1 MKPRMRRK
9 IPLALA
15 LLCSAAM
22 FFGCQT
28 KPAKPQVREDLRSI
42 SHHYDVQ
49 EYERCLAE
57 IRTALKANNT
67 KVQRA
72 ILLLMRGM
80 CHEEMGQQNLAKL
93 DYMSVKMEFNLTSFA
108 ETAQRRLN
116 GEDGDQREHLEVDC
130 GGLGWRHARKQCNQN
145 GVRFLFLPAGETL
158 ERFTAMLS
166 VQSEDRPES
175 IKTVEDM
182 MDRSEANSGL
192 RGDKVKR
199 HLIERSANENY
210 WEAEV
215 WNPQKGATV
224 SLVRVILTKHRMHF
238 ATFAL
243 SKSTLTDGEREKYM
257 ACLRKAKLVG
267 N

>member
-1 MKPRMRRK
+1 M
-9 IPLALA
+9 
-15 LLCSAAM
+15 
-22 FFGCQT
+22 
-28 KPAKPQVREDLRSI
+28 
-42 SHHYDVQ
+42 
-49 EYERCLAE
+49 
-57 IRTALKANNT
+57 
-67 KVQRA
+67 
-72 ILLLMRGM
+72 
-80 CHEEMGQQNLAKL
+80 
-93 DYMSVKMEFNLTSFA
+93 
-108 ETAQRRLN
+108 
-116 GEDGDQREHLEVDC
+116 EHLEVDC

-224 SLVRVILTKHRMHF
+224 SRVRVILTKDRMHYAKF
-238 ATFAL
+238 TL
-243 SKSTLTDGEREKYM
+243 SKYTLTDGEREKYM